1 MNFPFIAGLYGL
13 SNFLV
18 SFHLSDLLDITV
30 VAFFIY
36 VALIL
41 FKRARSSAI
50 LIGIAI
56 LVVVY
61 GVARFFNFYM
71 TTLLLQSFFGV
82 SIIILA
88 ILFQDE
94 LRRFFEI
101 LARWSRRKGA
111 PRVPDNTVLEEVLQA
126 ILHLAN
132 NKRGALIVFPGLEN
146 TARHIEGE
154 KALDGVVSE
163 ELLLSLFDPSSP
175 GHDGAVV
182 IEKDRI
188 TSFGG
193 HLPLSS
199 NFAGLDKHGTRHA
212 AALGLSERSDA
223 FLVIISE
230 ERGTIS
236 VARGGILW
244 QVAGLDELRDTITGF
259 FSEKFPKEP
268 KSLVAGFIKKNTN
281 QKIVATGIAF
291 LLWFFL
297 SASTETIQRDI
308 VLPISYSNLPSG
320 VIVTSAAPKEVTVTL
335 ESRGSMPFESSNE
348 GNTKIQIEGSKLKL
362 GWNIVRLDENNVIRP
377 RNLLALGVSPKE
389 VQVKLE
395 KFKEVNREIK
405 VVIAGVQAPGFR
417 VTNIEV
423 SPKEITILTP
433 ENSAETGTIETK
445 PLNISNIS
453 EDTAYT
459 IELVLPKEARLPAN
473 TAREVVVSVSVEK
486 IP

>member
-1 MNFPFIAGLYGL
+1 MNFSFIAGLYGL

-18 SFHLSDLLDITV
+18 SFHLSDLLDIAV

-56 LVVVY
+56 LVAVY

-101 LARWSRRKGA
+101 LAGWGRGKKG
-111 PRVPDNTVLEEVLQA
+111 PVVPENTALEEFLQA
-126 ILHLAN
+126 VLHLAN
-132 NKRGALIVFPGLEN
+132 NKKGALIVFPGIEN
-146 TARHIEGE
+146 TARYIEGE
-154 KALDGVVSE
+154 KTLDGLVSE

-182 IEKDRI
+182 IEKGRI

-223 FLVIISE
+223 LLIVISE

-236 VARGGILW
+236 IARNGILW
-244 QVAGLDELRDTITGF
+244 QAAGLNDLRDTITGF
-259 FSEKFPKEP
+259 FAEKFPKEP
-268 KSLVAGFIKKNTN
+268 QSLLAGFIKKNTN
-281 QKIVATGIAF
+281 QKITAAGIAF
-291 LLWFFL
+291 LLWIFI

-308 VLPISYSNLPSG
+308 VLPISYSGLPDG

-335 ESRGSMPFESSNE
+335 EGRGSLPFESSNE
-348 GNTKIQIEGSKLKL
+348 GNTKVQIEGNKLKL
-362 GWNIVRLDENNVIRP
+362 GWNVIRLDENNVIRP
-377 RNLLALGVSPKE
+377 RNLSALGISPKE

-395 KFKEVNREIK
+395 KFKEVEREIK
-405 VVIAGVQAPGFR
+405 VVTYGAPAAGFR
-417 VTNIEV
+417 VSNIEV
-423 SPKEITILTP
+423 SPKEITVLVP
-433 ENSAETGTIETK
+433 ENYASGGTIETK

-453 EDTAYT
+453 EDMAYT
-459 IELVLPKEARLPAN
+459 VELVLPKEARLPSA
-473 TAREVVVSVSVEK
+473 TSREVVVSFSVEK
-486 IP
+486 I